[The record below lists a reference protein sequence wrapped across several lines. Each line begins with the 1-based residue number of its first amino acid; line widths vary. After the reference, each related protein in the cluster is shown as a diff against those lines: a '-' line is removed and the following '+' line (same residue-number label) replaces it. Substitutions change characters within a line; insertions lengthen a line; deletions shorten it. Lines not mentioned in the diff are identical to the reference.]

1 MCGAEGIV
9 HIYVGIRSQSLRKFF
24 LTFFHFLLGG
34 FVGGVFF
41 VNAYGLA
48 FFFGI
53 EAEVFEQEHLAGLE
67 GGSHVGGG
75 SAVGSELH
83 VGAESLGYGFLN
95 LAERHFGVHFA
106 FGLAHVAH
114 DNERTAVFE
123 DFLKGGESAADTGVV
138 GDVSVLVQGHIEV
151 NAYDGFM
158 AIEVEVVD
166 CHFLYSFDNLC

>member
-1 MCGAEGIV
+1 MTAVDAWRRCAVPKASFTYTSAYEARVFG
-9 HIYVGIRSQSLRKFF
+9 KFFF
-24 LTFFHFLLGG
+24 LTFFPFPSWRL

-41 VNAYGLA
+41 IDAYGLA

-67 GGSHVGGG
+67 GGSQRRRRQR
-75 SAVGSELH
+75 SR
-83 VGAESLGYGFLN
+83 GANCTSVPRALATASLIWPS
-95 LAERHFGVHFA
+95 RHFGVHFA

-151 NAYDGFM
+151 NAYDGF
-158 AIEVEVVD
+158 
-166 CHFLYSFDNLC
+166 SGR